1 VVPVLDDPLRIMI
14 RSGTTVVNLR
24 ASTPE
29 DRIKW
34 ARHLL
39 QGKQNGIEMEIRKA
53 EGTSNTEKSE
63 LDAVTIEIWKA
74 QSELSDLV
82 VGLLPRLRAL
92 PEGAETANRIIK
104 VSGDL
109 KRSVAE
115 AIKIVQRKMA
125 LHEVPVF

>member
-1 VVPVLDDPLRIMI
+1 MVPVLDDPLRIMI

-92 PEGAETANRIIK
+92 PEGA
-104 VSGDL
+104 
-109 KRSVAE
+109 
-115 AIKIVQRKMA
+115 
-125 LHEVPVF
+125 